1 MAIAVMPDGPPGR
14 WERIGLALVALA
26 VLAVVSLLL
35 VFLVAEYVF

>member
-26 VLAVVSLLL
+26 AFVVVALL
-35 VFLVAEYVF
+35 VAFVLVEFVV